1 MNRILSCA
9 FLIAVS
15 IVLAPA
21 SAHAQGVGRD
31 CVLSGLTYQC
41 DPGLECSSDL
51 VCVCVSDAGCDD
63 GLWCNGEESC
73 RDGRCEAGRDV
84 CAAATH
90 TCNEDLLLCRPRYR
104 CLDAAGNPRVAD
116 ADGDGVDAI
125 NCGGSDCDDTDPN
138 RFPGNIEVCDTEH
151 HDEDC
156 DPLTFGSRDFDGDG
170 YIDSACGNYL
180 SLRY

>member
-15 IVLAPA
+15 ILLAPA

-31 CVLSGLTYQC
+31 CFLSGLTYRC
-41 DPGLECSSDL
+41 DAGLECSSEL

-73 RDGRCEAGRDV
+73 RDGRCEAGRGHCLATQGCDEDSRRCITDCSV
-84 CAAATH
+84 AA
-90 TCNEDLLLCRPRYR
+90 DR
-104 CLDAAGNPRVAD
+104 
-116 ADGDGVDAI
+116 DGDGVDGIA
-125 NCGGSDCDDTDPN
+125 CGGSDCDDTDPN
-138 RFPGNIEVCDTEH
+138 RFPGNTEVCDEEG

-156 DPLTFGSRDFDGDG
+156 DPLTFGSRDSDGDG
-170 YIDSACGNYL
+170 YVDMLCFNYGG
-180 SLRY
+180 

>member
-1 MNRILSCA
+1 MKQIVSCA

-15 IVLAPA
+15 IVLATA
-21 SAHAQGVGRD
+21 SARAQGVGRD
-31 CVLSGLTYQC
+31 CVLSGLTYRC
-41 DPGLECSSDL
+41 DPGLECTSDL

-84 CAAATH
+84 CLATQRCDEDAL
-90 TCNEDLLLCRPRYR
+90 TCRAMCF
-104 CLDAAGNPRVAD
+104 DAAGNPRVPD

-125 NCGGSDCDDTDPN
+125 RCGGADCDDTDPN
-138 RFPGNIEVCDTEH
+138 RFPGNTEVCDEEG

-156 DPLTFGSRDFDGDG
+156 NPLTVGTRDFDGDG
-170 YIDSACGNYL
+170 YVDAACINYDD
-180 SLRY
+180 RARH